1 MKIEFTYYEEFFHVA
16 IDTYKEIEK
25 SEKEL
30 NELQINTSKQDK
42 SSDDFSDKVAEKND
56 RIGRLALVVVVFCAT
71 SLEAFI
77 NHYAISHLS
86 KNYLKTYLDKLDLLS
101 KWIVIPRITTGTQLD
116 AGVKAFQDLSWLIS
130 LRNKLVHY
138 KARKVNIEELKDT
151 DFLWSEDAKRAI
163 ETVKNVAQELE
174 KIDNNINIEWTT
186 KSYNKYPYF
195 D

>member
-42 SSDDFSDKVAEKND
+42 SSDDFIDKVAEKND
-56 RIGRLALVVVVFCAT
+56 RIGRLALVVVVCAT

-86 KNYLKTYLDKLDLLS
+86 KNYYMLL
-101 KWIVIPRITTGTQLD
+101 VIYRRTI
-116 AGVKAFQDLSWLIS
+116 
-130 LRNKLVHY
+130 
-138 KARKVNIEELKDT
+138 
-151 DFLWSEDAKRAI
+151 
-163 ETVKNVAQELE
+163 
-174 KIDNNINIEWTT
+174 
-186 KSYNKYPYF
+186 
-195 D
+195 